1 MDACRREM
9 RRDATVY
16 RPRITVESFSRHL
29 LRYPPESARNVDVS
43 SEKVIANFTTCITPE
58 LRCISLGNYS
68 DGNPLLFILQPV
80 LQMCILNDFK

>member
-29 LRYPPESARNVDVS
+29 LRYPPESARNADVS
-43 SEKVIANFTTCITPE
+43 SVKVIANFYNLHHP
-58 LRCISLGNYS
+58 RAPVHQLG
-68 DGNPLLFILQPV
+68 
-80 LQMCILNDFK
+80 